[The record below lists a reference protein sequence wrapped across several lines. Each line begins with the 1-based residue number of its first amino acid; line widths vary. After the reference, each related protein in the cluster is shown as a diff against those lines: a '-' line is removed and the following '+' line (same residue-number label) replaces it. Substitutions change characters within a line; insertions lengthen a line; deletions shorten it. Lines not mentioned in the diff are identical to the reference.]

1 MAVLGW
7 DTPREL
13 LVLLTWVRLKSEQ
26 PQGGS
31 RSCCCPNQL
40 LRLPATQEILVR
52 NKNVKGALEL
62 TELVSFQFL
71 FQAPLNIWLRAYSPK
86 ILFPENIIFD
96 QCVPVATHWSKH
108 IHRRKKLTPFYHY
121 F

>member
-13 LVLLTWVRLKSEQ
+13 LVLLTWVRLKSEH

-31 RSCCCPNQL
+31 RSRCCPYQQV
-40 LRLPATQEILVR
+40 RLQALVQVLVR

-62 TELVSFQFL
+62 TELKNLHWCLVPNYFSRQPLMSHQTHFCDFFPQTML
-71 FQAPLNIWLRAYSPK
+71 FNLCSRPR
-86 ILFPENIIFD
+86 
-96 QCVPVATHWSKH
+96 HH
-108 IHRRKKLTPFYHY
+108 I
-121 F
+121 